1 MMTIGDETLIAF
13 ADGELTGIRRAEL
26 ERALAEDPE
35 LRSRLERQQRL
46 RARIAG
52 HYAPVEDEPV
62 PDRLTAMLAASEDHP
77 ADDNVV
83 DFAAAKQR
91 RARPL
96 WQSLTALA
104 ATLVLGL
111 LAGQMLP
118 GGEGG
123 PVAVES
129 GRMVARGD
137 LADALD
143 RRLAGDQGGATRIG
157 VSFAA
162 ADGRFCRTFDGAEMS
177 GLACRGDAG
186 WQLVAT
192 APGTGAAGAEY
203 RQASSGNALV
213 LGAAQEMMAGEP
225 LDVAGERRARDSG
238 WRNPPARD

>member
-26 ERALAEDPE
+26 ERALAGDPE
-35 LRSRLERQQRL
+35 LRARLERQQRL
-46 RARIAG
+46 RALIAG

-62 PDRLTAMLAASEDHP
+62 PDRFTALLAVP
-77 ADDNVV
+77 AEDNVV

-111 LAGQMLP
+111 IAGQMLP

-123 PVAVES
+123 PVAME
-129 GRMVARGD
+129 GGTMVARGD

-143 RRLAGDQGGATRIG
+143 RRLAGDQGGETRIG

-192 APGTGAAGAEY
+192 APGSGAAGAEY

-225 LDVAGERRARDSG
+225 LDAAGERRARDTG
-238 WRNPPARD
+238 WRNSPGRD